1 MDEAHNLV
9 DRAREMYSA
18 VLKKEDFLAAKK
30 LVKEMD
36 KRLAGA
42 LDRCNKQLLEYKR
55 QCDTF
60 MVVSGL
66 GTFPASLERVMG
78 LMQKFMERHK
88 GEPVTNELLEF
99 FFAVRHFLNMY
110 DCADENM
117 SIIMN
122 MIMMETSCTSVLC

>member
-1 MDEAHNLV
+1 
-9 DRAREMYSA
+9 
-18 VLKKEDFLAAKK
+18 
-30 LVKEMD
+30 MD

-122 MIMMETSCTSVLC
+122 MIMMETFLYICTVLTRLVT